1 MKVKFVVY
9 TGGKWD
15 LINGNIE
22 YVTGVDSRR
31 RGLEIETDH
40 SYNSFLNYVSKMC
53 DTPNITRLSYRMSTF
68 TDPIDII
75 NDRDVRF
82 FFDQAMQNPFELY
95 KLYVIQES
103 DVGSSGLSCL
113 NNLKAPDLNI
123 PLKESFDILNDEC
136 PNLEKNY
143 EKSLTSHNQSGS
155 SSIVFDAGHIFNNK
169 EEMKLELGKKSLLEH
184 FEFKVDRSSK
194 TRYEVSCLGDGCEW
208 RFKAHAIPCGNLWF
222 VKHMNDSHTCSKTQ
236 THPHFRQANPK
247 VLGHFLK
254 EQLKDSGR
262 IYRAKEIVK
271 DFRQRF
277 EVEITNLQAWRGKS
291 YALELLQGTTRDS
304 FAELPI
310 YCYNLKLANPGS
322 VTHILVDEQSR
333 FEMVFVALGAA
344 IRSFMLNLRPVVII
358 DAAHL
363 KGEFKGTLF
372 LAVGMDGNNQILP
385 LAYGIGKSEDGESW
399 TWFLSKLR
407 DCVGEIADMAIIS
420 DRANSIHVGVRNVFP
435 RVYHGLCCRHLMM
448 NLRLPSSKKKEYEAL
463 WWKTCKSYRMS
474 DFTESFNALCLAVPR
489 IRQVLTN
496 IGFGRWARAHCPGNR
511 YHYMT
516 SNSAESINSLSRFS
530 RKMPITQLIEFFR
543 ESVQKWF
550 YDRRLQGMQESHSL
564 TQWAQK
570 KILKKIEGSRT
581 WTVAGIRQVSGLP
594 CGHVIAVS
602 RFLGEPDCSHYAFS
616 CYSNEVYKKT
626 YEESINPLPHRSE
639 WVIPEGL
646 GSVLPPNITKR
657 QSGRPKENNRILSR
671 GEEPVPVYCSRCR
684 TYGHVRDVCLDP
696 MKSQIRSRKS
706 SAKGK
711 EKETETQ
718 SSTDDIFPS
727 YNLAEF

>member
-1 MKVKFVVY
+1 M
-9 TGGKWD
+9 
-15 LINGNIE
+15 
-22 YVTGVDSRR
+22 
-31 RGLEIETDH
+31 
-40 SYNSFLNYVSKMC
+40 
-53 DTPNITRLSYRMSTF
+53 
-68 TDPIDII
+68 
-75 NDRDVRF
+75 
-82 FFDQAMQNPFELY
+82 
-95 KLYVIQES
+95 
-103 DVGSSGLSCL
+103 
-113 NNLKAPDLNI
+113 
-123 PLKESFDILNDEC
+123 
-136 PNLEKNY
+136 
-143 EKSLTSHNQSGS
+143 
-155 SSIVFDAGHIFNNK
+155 
-169 EEMKLELGKKSLLEH
+169 
-184 FEFKVDRSSK
+184 
-194 TRYEVSCLGDGCEW
+194 GDGCEW
-208 RFKAHAIPCGNLWF
+208 RFKAYAIPCGSLWF
-222 VKHMNDSHTCSKTQ
+222 VKHMNDRHTCSKTQ

-333 FEMVFVALGAA
+333 FEMVCVALG
-344 IRSFMLNLRPVVII
+344 VVWGI
-358 DAAHL
+358 
-363 KGEFKGTLF
+363 
-372 LAVGMDGNNQILP
+372 DGNNHILP

-435 RVYHGLCCRHLMM
+435 RVYHRLCCRHLMM

-474 DFTESFNALCLAVPR
+474 DFNESFNALCLAVPR

-516 SNSAESINSLSRFS
+516 SNSAECINSLSRFS
-530 RKMPITQLIEFFR
+530 RKMPITQLIEFFH

-581 WTVAGIRQVSGLP
+581 WTVAGIRVNSFVVEDGGKRGVVDFSNRSCSCHVWQVSGLP
-594 CGHVIAVS
+594 CGHMIVVS
-602 RFLGEPDCSHYAFS
+602 RFLGEADCCHKF
-616 CYSNEVYKKT
+616 
-626 YEESINPLPHRSE
+626 
-639 WVIPEGL
+639 G
-646 GSVLPPNITKR
+646 
-657 QSGRPKENNRILSR
+657 Q
-671 GEEPVPVYCSRCR
+671 
-684 TYGHVRDVCLDP
+684 
-696 MKSQIRSRKS
+696 
-706 SAKGK
+706 
-711 EKETETQ
+711 
-718 SSTDDIFPS
+718 F
-727 YNLAEF
+727 

>member
-1 MKVKFVVY
+1 
-9 TGGKWD
+9 
-15 LINGNIE
+15 
-22 YVTGVDSRR
+22 
-31 RGLEIETDH
+31 
-40 SYNSFLNYVSKMC
+40 
-53 DTPNITRLSYRMSTF
+53 
-68 TDPIDII
+68 
-75 NDRDVRF
+75 
-82 FFDQAMQNPFELY
+82 
-95 KLYVIQES
+95 
-103 DVGSSGLSCL
+103 
-113 NNLKAPDLNI
+113 
-123 PLKESFDILNDEC
+123 
-136 PNLEKNY
+136 
-143 EKSLTSHNQSGS
+143 
-155 SSIVFDAGHIFNNK
+155 
-169 EEMKLELGKKSLLEH
+169 
-184 FEFKVDRSSK
+184 
-194 TRYEVSCLGDGCEW
+194 
-208 RFKAHAIPCGNLWF
+208 
-222 VKHMNDSHTCSKTQ
+222 
-236 THPHFRQANPK
+236 
-247 VLGHFLK
+247 
-254 EQLKDSGR
+254 
-262 IYRAKEIVK
+262 
-271 DFRQRF
+271 
-277 EVEITNLQAWRGKS
+277 
-291 YALELLQGTTRDS
+291 
-304 FAELPI
+304 
-310 YCYNLKLANPGS
+310 
-322 VTHILVDEQSR
+322 
-333 FEMVFVALGAA
+333 MVFVALGAA
-344 IRSFMLNLRPVVII
+344 IRSFMFNLRPVVII

-420 DRANSIHVGVRNVFP
+420 DRANSIH
-435 RVYHGLCCRHLMM
+435 
-448 NLRLPSSKKKEYEAL
+448 
-463 WWKTCKSYRMS
+463 
-474 DFTESFNALCLAVPR
+474 
-489 IRQVLTN
+489 VLTN

-581 WTVAGIRQVSGLP
+581 WTVAGIRVNSFVVDDGGKRGVVDLSNRSCSCRVWQVSGLP

-616 CYSNEVYKKT
+616 CYSKEVYKKT

-657 QSGRPKENNRILSR
+657 QSGRPKENKRILSR

-696 MKSQIRSRKS
+696 MKSQIRSQKS
-706 SAKGK
+706 SGKGK